1 MSALLFLDV
10 NSLINYNNVAKL
22 VLTYTINMIL
32 KIFLERFFV
41 KMAYWLYS
49 FKNYFRVIAIS
60 QPKSTT
66 SESTP
71 CSTVSKTPNA
81 KGSLSARGDGFTNA
95 SGQYGV
101 SKSDKDVLGYV
112 SNSDILNIIFIYQLH
127 RSTFISYSKSY
138 FSATFG
144 MIGWLKR

>member
-49 FKNYFRVIAIS
+49 FKNYFRVIAIG
-60 QPKSTT
+60 QPKSAT

-71 CSTVSKTPNA
+71 YSTVSKTTKA
-81 KGSLSARGDGFTNA
+81 KGSLSAKDDGFTNV

-101 SKSDKDVLGYV
+101 SQSDKDVLGYV
-112 SNSDILNIIFIYQLH
+112 SNSDIHLSIT
-127 RSTFISYSKSY
+127 SVY
-138 FSATFG
+138 FHFLFQ
-144 MIGWLKR
+144 ILF

>member
-60 QPKSTT
+60 QPKSAT
-66 SESTP
+66 SESM
-71 CSTVSKTPNA
+71 VSKTTKA
-81 KGSLSARGDGFTNA
+81 KGSLSAKDDGFRNV

-101 SKSDKDVLGYV
+101 SQSDKDVLGYV
-112 SNSDILNIIFIYQLH
+112 SNSDIHLSIT
-127 RSTFISYSKSY
+127 SVY
-138 FSATFG
+138 FHFLFQ
-144 MIGWLKR
+144 ILF